1 MLVEG
6 LDTAAM
12 VERLGVS
19 RTTVRTHL
27 QAVLTKLGVHSRL
40 EAASFAVRHRLPD
53 IWSED
58 VPAAAASKVREI
70 RSRQAAGRSAS
81 RGSGPVT
88 GRGSAT
94 GRVGGSAAGHA
105 ARATRH
111 LFPAAR
117 QDAGTG

>member
-1 MLVEG
+1 MMLVEG

-53 IWSED
+53 LWAGEKAARPLRPRACPSTLRARAPLPPRRCREAT
-58 VPAAAASKVREI
+58 VAAHPATPR
-70 RSRQAAGRSAS
+70 RSRP
-81 RGSGPVT
+81 GP
-88 GRGSAT
+88 R
-94 GRVGGSAAGHA
+94 
-105 ARATRH
+105 
-111 LFPAAR
+111 
-117 QDAGTG
+117 